1 MHMMA
6 RVYRHCQGV
15 ILAEE
20 LAETIS
26 ENAHEMIF
34 RKASRGNKVSQI
46 CLDSPDLTA
55 DGEECL
61 SQYRELPSVEM
72 KFTSCS
78 CPSLDV

>member
-6 RVYRHCQGV
+6 RGYRHCQGV

-20 LAETIS
+20 LTETIS

-46 CLDSPDLTA
+46 RLDSPDLTT
-55 DGEECL
+55 DGECL
-61 SQYRELPSVEM
+61 SQNRELPSVEM